1 MKYSDL
7 IDITNIIA
15 ISFLFLFSFFLI
27 SHKKGKKLT
36 NRILAL
42 FLFSTAVILLNFV
55 LSQKINILSQ
65 KIFLLLWLGNS
76 FILLWGPLLY
86 LYIQTVVSHSFLL
99 QRRHALHLIPFLAY
113 LVFSP
118 FFVLPRSFSHLDL
131 LTSSSSFDLWI
142 LIIFPCLISLQ
153 LAVYLILSFKALRKY
168 QSWIKNQ
175 VLYQK
180 STLSWLRFILVGFGL
195 LWSIGIV
202 NSTIALIKGQPIY
215 FLSLANFFFI
225 FSIAVATVFQ
235 GLKHPEVFIQTED
248 KIKYKG
254 STLNPDDVDRHI
266 ERLKE
271 CMKNDKPYLNPGLS
285 LVKLS
290 RKLSIQPRHL
300 SQIIN
305 ASLNQTFIDFI
316 NAYRIE
322 EAKKCLSDPS
332 MSEET
337 ILEIAYMVGFNS
349 KSAFNNAFKKITGKT
364 PSEFKK
370 SIQTE

>member
-86 LYIQTVVSHSFLL
+86 LYLQIVVSHSFSL
-99 QRRHALHLIPFLAY
+99 QRRHILHLIPFLTY
-113 LVFSP
+113 LVFSA
-118 FFVLPRSFSHLDL
+118 FFILPRSYWHLDF
-131 LTSSSSFDLWI
+131 LTSTLSFDFWKW
-142 LIIFPCLISLQ
+142 IIFESLISLQ
-153 LAVYLILSFKALRKY
+153 LAVYLILSFKTLRKY
-168 QSWIKNQ
+168 QSWVKNQ

-180 STLSWLRFILVGFGL
+180 RTLSWLRFILVGFGL

-202 NSTIALIKGQPIY
+202 NSTIALIKGKPIY
-215 FLSLANFFFI
+215 FLSLANFFLI
-225 FSIAVATVFQ
+225 FSIAVATVFRA
-235 GLKHPEVFIQTED
+235 LKNPEIFVQTEE

-254 STLNPDDVDRHI
+254 STLNPDDVDRYI

-285 LVKLS
+285 LTKLS

-305 ASLNQTFIDFI
+305 ASLNQTFLNFI
-316 NAYRIE
+316 NSYRIE
-322 EAKKCLSDPS
+322 EAKKYLSDPS
-332 MSEET
+332 MSEEA

-349 KSAFNNAFKKITGKT
+349 KSAFNNAFKKITRKT

>member
-1 MKYSDL
+1 MKYSNL
-7 IDITNIIA
+7 IEITNIIA
-15 ISFLFLFSFFLI
+15 ISFLFLFSLFLI
-27 SHKKGKKLT
+27 SHKKGSKLS
-36 NRILAL
+36 NKILGL
-42 FLFSTAVILLNFV
+42 FLFSTAASLLNFV
-55 LSQKINILSQ
+55 LSQKINILSL
-65 KIFLLLWLGNS
+65 KIFLLFWLANS
-76 FILLWGPLLY
+76 LILLWGPLLY

-99 QRRHALHLIPFLAY
+99 QRRHALHLIPFLTY

-118 FFVLPRSFSHLDL
+118 FFVLHRSSSHLDL

-142 LIIFPCLISLQ
+142 LIIFPCLFSIQ

-168 QSWIKNQ
+168 RSWIKDK

-180 STLSWLRFILVGFGL
+180 STLNWLRFILVGFGL
-195 LWSIGIV
+195 FWSIGIA
-202 NSTIALIKGQPIY
+202 NSTIALIKGQSIH
-215 FLSLANFFFI
+215 FLSLVNFFLI
-225 FSIAVATVFQ
+225 FSIAIATVFQ

-254 STLNPDDVDRHI
+254 STLNPNDIDRHI
-266 ERLKE
+266 EQLKE
-271 CMKNDKPYLNPGLS
+271 CMMNDKPYLNPGLN

-322 EAKKCLSDPS
+322 EAKKYLSDPS

-349 KSAFNNAFKKITGKT
+349 KSAFNNAFKKITRKT